1 MQPPMSDQIQ
11 PPVSDLETRANAR
24 PNLLSR
30 VLAMGVA
37 AAVIA
42 TSGAVG
48 LGVIGARAGSARVLA
63 SNAALAPVPQAN
75 SAVNGGAL
83 DLQAV
88 AAKVDPAVVD
98 INTVFESATGSGR
111 AAGTGIILTSSGE
124 VLTNNHVVEGATSI
138 TVNVQ
143 GRSGSYTGQ
152 VLGVD
157 PTADVALIQLDGAI
171 GLPTATLADSSTATT
186 GEPVAAIGN
195 AGGVGG
201 TPSVSSGLIVALDQS
216 ITASGGSAPEHL
228 TGMIESNATIAPGDS
243 GGPLVNSAGQVI
255 GMTTAGQSSSRSGA
269 SNVGFAVP
277 TNTALSIVNQVRAGQ
292 ASPEVIL
299 GQVGYL
305 GVSVTD
311 LTAKIVSQLGLSSTS
326 GALVIGVINGSPAA
340 LAGVG
345 RYAVITDV
353 AGTPITSTADLGSA
367 LHAHKPG
374 DQVQITW
381 LDSSG
386 ATHTATVILTTGPAI

>member
-1 MQPPMSDQIQ
+1 
-11 PPVSDLETRANAR
+11 
-24 PNLLSR
+24 
-30 VLAMGVA
+30 MGVA
-37 AAVIA
+37 AAFVA
-42 TSGAVG
+42 TAGAFG
-48 LGVIGARAGSARVLA
+48 LGVIGARAGGAAVLA
-63 SNAALAPVPQAN
+63 SDAALAPVAQSN
-75 SAVNGGAL
+75 SAINGGAL

-88 AAKVDPAVVD
+88 TARVDPAVVD
-98 INTVFESATGSGR
+98 INTVFQSATGSGQ

-138 TVNVQ
+138 TVTVQ
-143 GRSGSYTGQ
+143 GRSGSYQ
-152 VLGVD
+152 AAVLGVD
-157 PTADVALIQLDGAI
+157 PTADVALIQLDGAA

-186 GEPVAAIGN
+186 GEAVAAIGN

-216 ITASGGSAPEHL
+216 ITAAGGAAPEHL

-255 GMTTAGQSSSRSGA
+255 GMTTAGQSSTRNGA
-269 SNVGFAVP
+269 SAVGFAVP
-277 TNTALSIVNQVRAGQ
+277 TNTALSVVNQIRAGQ
-292 ASPEVIL
+292 ASSQVIL

-311 LTAKIVSQLGLSSTS
+311 LTPQIASRLGLNSTS
-326 GALVIGVINGSPAA
+326 GALVIGVAGGSPAE

-353 AGTPITSTADLGSA
+353 AGTAITSTTDLGNA
-367 LHAHKPG
+367 LHAHQPG
-374 DQVQITW
+374 DQVELTW
-381 LDSSG
+381 LDASG
-386 ATHTATVILTTGPAI
+386 ASHTASISLTTGPAI